1 MSHCNTVWHLHHASK
16 VIPQYNEANYLT
28 AVPIATRHNV
38 STCHQVRYNLKYAIS
53 PALPVCCVVMIN
65 SFKFTGYV
73 QVANMP
79 HLNAQFG
86 INQLLCRCQLSEP
99 VSLPPWVQAVHWR
112 QFVILTKFS
121 SLAALEVVILTT
133 SSAASDENVIKMIN
147 FRFSVA
153 HLISFYNGTQA
164 VANIVSNVGR
174 WVNPNKTHRNRA
186 ETIIFHRFQ
195 SYILHKKRVNY
206 EDKSSG
212 IFKLLPWRP
221 ECLTCTG
228 VIDRLPQCQ
237 WRKPDGKG

>member
-1 MSHCNTVWHLHHASK
+1 MSHCNTVRHLHHASK

-99 VSLPPWVQAVHWR
+99 VSLPPWVQAVQAEDNLSFWRNFHHWLHWKLSFW
-112 QFVILTKFS
+112 QLPVQPVMKMS
-121 SLAALEVVILTT
+121 S
-133 SSAASDENVIKMIN
+133 K
-147 FRFSVA
+147 
-153 HLISFYNGTQA
+153 
-164 VANIVSNVGR
+164 
-174 WVNPNKTHRNRA
+174 W
-186 ETIIFHRFQ
+186 
-195 SYILHKKRVNY
+195 
-206 EDKSSG
+206 
-212 IFKLLPWRP
+212 
-221 ECLTCTG
+221 
-228 VIDRLPQCQ
+228 
-237 WRKPDGKG
+237 